1 MKTQRKGDMTLSLQN
16 DTSSDHKREN
26 YRSTLTIQCG
36 PKSKPLPNYQQI
48 VLKEI
53 VLKSA

>member
-1 MKTQRKGDMTLSLQN
+1 MTLSLQN